1 MVPARCLDLSLVR
14 HRAAAC
20 GRGVFLFWTV
30 SHVSQAPA
38 NLNETVGEQGYFSKF
53 SAIARTSAPMSGR
66 ASAMA
71 RVASTKPTLLPQS
84 YRAPSKVTA

>member
-1 MVPARCLDLSLVR
+1 MVPARCLELPLVR
-14 HRAAAC
+14 RPAAAC

-30 SHVSQAPA
+30 SHVSQEPA
-38 NLNETVGEQGYFSKF
+38 NLNGMAGGQGYFSKS

-71 RVASTKPTLLPQS
+71 RVASTNPTLLPQS